1 MLARPGRLALLG
13 AALLIAA
20 PAPVRGSEHS
30 QVLVAKGEV
39 AYHQGR
45 YAEAQDLF
53 EQAVAEDAK
62 DVDARYA
69 LGLTFGK
76 LGRWEEAA
84 GSFQQALQQRPDFEA
99 ARRGLKLARQK
110 GAAGEPAPAGAEGA
124 AAKESEVRAPTRKAW
139 EVHAQTG
146 VGYDSN
152 VVLAPRG
159 HTLGAVDDRGDV
171 FFTLA
176 GGGRYDVVN
185 SKSLLVRLEYDLYQT
200 LHPHITDFDFRSHRV
215 RGTVSY
221 ALRPD
226 LWAGVQGG
234 YNHYTLGPHSYLSE
248 PFVMPFLS
256 YLEASW
262 GMSQVTWRHGDS
274 TYLTTPF
281 HEIRDGRTDA
291 IGGSQTFYLDEGA
304 KYLTLGFQYDR
315 ENPSSKVGNDWEND
329 GSQAYV
335 GVGFPAWC
343 KTSIDL
349 LYLYRYD
356 DYVHRNSFAGFRKQR
371 YDDEHHMYAGVRR
384 PITEHLSA
392 AIVYYGTVNT
402 SNIPLF
408 DYRRSVVSALLQVTY

>member
-1 MLARPGRLALLG
+1 MPPRPGRIACLAIV
-13 AALLIAA
+13 LLIAA
-20 PAPVRGSEHS
+20 AAVVSGSELS
-30 QVLVAKGEV
+30 EVLVAKGEV

-45 YAEAQDLF
+45 YAEAQALF
-53 EQAVAEDAK
+53 QQALAEDAK

-69 LGLTFGK
+69 LGLTFGR

-84 GSFQQALQQRPDFEA
+84 GAFQQALAQRPDLVQ
-99 ARRGLKLARQK
+99 ARRGLELAREN
-110 GAAGEPAPAGAEGA
+110 GAKGEPAPAAVEGAEKAEGQP
-124 AAKESEVRAPTRKAW
+124 PTRKAW

-159 HTLGAVDDRGDV
+159 HTRGGINDRGDV
-171 FFTLA
+171 MFTLA

-185 SKSLLVRLEYDLYQT
+185 RKDLLVRLEYDLYQT
-200 LHPHITDFDFRSHRV
+200 LHPHITDFDFRSHRA

-256 YLEASW
+256 YLEGSL
-262 GMSQVTWRHGDS
+262 GMTQVTWRHGDS
-274 TYLTTPF
+274 TYLTRPF

-304 KYLTLGFQYDR
+304 KYLTLGFQYER

-343 KTSIDL
+343 KTSVDL

-371 YDDEHHMYAGVRR
+371 YDNEHHMYAGVRR
-384 PITEHLSA
+384 PITQHLSA

-402 SNIPLF
+402 SNIPIF